1 MLSGSVTAPDST
13 VEPASVAGVSST
25 SAGGA
30 QSLPASLGFSTL
42 ASNENTHGLL
52 LPSHVPFASSA
63 LAHIMHVTRQL
74 ESLAASLPSV
84 QSQYRSV
91 SSQPVPPDGYD
102 SYEWG
107 FTVSSADNLSLVHC
121 ATLHSVSASRA
132 PTAPLASVPLEL
144 ASCQLESIPSMPLPG
159 HSALDSINV
168 ASVTAVNS
176 VFDFLTQTRA

>member
-107 FTVSSADNLSLVHC
+107 FTVSS
-121 ATLHSVSASRA
+121 TLHSVSASRA

-159 HSALDSINV
+159 HSALDSVDV